1 LESIHV
7 GCATPFS
14 RLNELGFYTVDV
26 MSSPSQELPQEN
38 YWAGLQGLYQR
49 FYAWLLRR
57 MPTERQRL
65 LAVTILAGAL
75 CGLAAVAFHLS
86 IQGLEALL
94 IDRANAAPG
103 YRWIFWTILCPT
115 VGGVVAGVGLTY
127 FAPAAAGSGIPQV
140 KVAYTLRSGYV
151 TVRETI
157 GKFVLC
163 ALQIG
168 SGASLGLEGPTVQVC
183 AGVSSI
189 LARIARLSPK
199 NTRRMASVGMAAGIA
214 AAFNAPIAAVTF
226 TLEELIGDL
235 DQTMLSGVIV
245 AAALSAVVEHSILG
259 SNPVFHVNAYYSL
272 GNSESL
278 IWYALLGLLAAIV
291 SVAFTDSLLLLR
303 AWFKRL
309 ENVPRWVQPGIGG
322 AATGAMAALGLGLF
336 HLNGIAGDPYKTL
349 TLALTGKLMV
359 IPMVAFC
366 VLKLAATVSSYSSG
380 GSGGIFAPALFMG
393 GMLGGAVGYLD
404 VTVFHHPADSIGAF
418 AVVGMGAVFAG
429 IVRAPMTSVLIIFE
443 MTGGYGLVLPL
454 MIANMSAFA
463 LARHWRRIPVYD
475 ALLAQDGIHLH
486 HGSIPPDPPDDEE
499 LPESAMSA
507 GADA

>member
-1 LESIHV
+1 M
-7 GCATPFS
+7 G
-14 RLNELGFYTVDV
+14 LNSEE
-26 MSSPSQELPQEN
+26 MPQPG
-38 YWAGLQGLYQR
+38 YWAGFQGLYHR
-49 FYAWLLRR
+49 LYAWLLRR

-75 CGLAAVAFHLS
+75 CGLAAVAFHVS
-86 IQGLEALL
+86 IMGLEALL
-94 IDRANAAPG
+94 INRANSASG
-103 YRWIFWTILCPT
+103 YSWIFWTILCPT

-189 LARIARLSPK
+189 LARLARLSPK

-259 SNPVFHVNAYYSL
+259 SNPVFHVNAFYTL
-272 GNSESL
+272 GKAESL
-278 IWYALLGLLAAIV
+278 IWYAVLGLLAAIV
-291 SVAFTDSLLLLR
+291 SVAFTDSLLMLR

-309 ENVPRWVQPGIGG
+309 KNVPRWVKPGIGG

-336 HLNGIAGDPYKTL
+336 HINGIAGDPYKTL
-349 TLALTGKLMV
+349 TLALTGKLTV
-359 IPMVAFC
+359 IPMVVFC

-380 GSGGIFAPALFMG
+380 GSGGIFAPSLFMG

-404 VTVFHHPADSIGAF
+404 VTIFHHPADSIGAF

-475 ALLAQDGIHLH
+475 ALLAQDGVYLH

-499 LPESAMSA
+499 LPASAMA
-507 GADA
+507 TGADA